1 MRRSIFVRA
10 GSHPTL
16 LGLLAGGATSVAVA
30 AVAFGA
36 TAVAQPEQAPPPHSL
51 LEATH
56 LPPLLV
62 MSGEPVSLAFDVHCA
77 QAGVEDPEQSCRLSG
92 SLFVRGA
99 SAGPFRELALAE
111 DDAAG
116 LRRVDAAVPD
126 VVAHDPKGFEYYAE
140 IEASGSGDRVRV
152 PAGADAAYHTYVARN
167 AVAVELPP
175 RPFGSVRRG
184 SRVISARWGD
194 GPLQVGLESGPN
206 ADPIGASSFDVDA
219 SGTVVLLD
227 EAHRRALRFAPTAHV
242 PEVIPLAIDGHLAD
256 LTIDENESMDV
267 LESVAPP
274 GGGPFV
280 RRFDRAGRSL
290 GAVETAERSPSQIR
304 MGPNGPVVLEHPSHL
319 WVPVAANGVSLRPAD
334 QLRHGRVGHPLRSGA
349 EVVVHRTVNELRL
362 ALVSR
367 GRIQTSWRIAS
378 PAHLGE
384 VQLAEPLDDRLVVV
398 VRAYDEHSDEFRV
411 LVLDRRGPVQQFAVE
426 SADWAETAPLSRFR
440 LIGGSLYQLGSD
452 PAGAFVDRYDLEV
465 R

>member
-1 MRRSIFVRA
+1 V
-10 GSHPTL
+10 
-16 LGLLAGGATSVAVA
+16 GGATSVAVA

-36 TAVAQPEQAPPPHSL
+36 TAVAQPEQVLPRTL

-62 MSGEPVSLAFDVHCA
+62 MRGERVKLAFDVHCA
-77 QAGVEDPEQSCRLSG
+77 QAGLEDPEPSCRLSG
-92 SLFVRGA
+92 SLFVRGG
-99 SAGPFRELALAE
+99 SAGPLRELALAE

-116 LRRVDAAVPD
+116 LRRVDVALPDAV
-126 VVAHDPKGFEYYAE
+126 AQDPKGFEYYAE

-152 PAGADAAYHTYVARN
+152 PAGADAAYHTYLARN
-167 AVAVELPP
+167 AVDVELAP

-184 SRVISARWGD
+184 SRVVSAPWGD

-227 EAHRRALRFAPTAHV
+227 EAHRRALRFARTAHL

-256 LTIDENESMDV
+256 VTIDENESMDV

-274 GGGPFV
+274 GRGPFV

-304 MGPNGPVVLEHPSHL
+304 IGPNGPVVLEHPSHL
-319 WVPVAANGVSLRPAD
+319 WAPVAANGISLQPAE

-349 EVVVHRTVNELRL
+349 EVVVSRTIDELRL

-378 PAHLGE
+378 PEHLGE
-384 VQLAEPLDDRLVVV
+384 VQLAEPLGDRLVVV
-398 VRAYDEHSDEFRV
+398 VRAYDEHADEFRV
-411 LVLDRRGPVQQFAVE
+411 LVLDRRGLVQQFAVE

-440 LIGGSLYQLGSD
+440 LIGDSLYQLGSD
-452 PAGAFVDRYDLEV
+452 SAGAFVDRYDLEV